1 MKLTDANM
9 PVAKALLRQRWPDRA
24 TQIELLEVTNDTII
38 CLECFPEDL
47 RVQVTRVQHRKRTVG
62 TMLVGQPAI
71 QWTGGVFKQGTVL
84 EPVASDGGG
93 WVVEWGQGDEKTRE
107 TLSGDATVEAV
118 KMGVWLAAPGWLQ
131 DNEVG
136 VVLEAD

>member
-9 PVAKALLRQRWPDRA
+9 PAAKALLRQRWPDRA
-24 TQIELLEVTNDTII
+24 TQIELLEMTNDTII

-71 QWTGGVFKQGTVL
+71 QWTGGV
-84 EPVASDGGG
+84 
-93 WVVEWGQGDEKTRE
+93 
-107 TLSGDATVEAV
+107 
-118 KMGVWLAAPGWLQ
+118 
-131 DNEVG
+131 
-136 VVLEAD
+136 

>member
-47 RVQVTRVQHRKRTVG
+47 RVQVTRVDAASASTSIIKA
-62 TMLVGQPAI
+62 LWEA
-71 QWTGGVFKQGTVL
+71 TVL
-84 EPVASDGGG
+84 
-93 WVVEWGQGDEKTRE
+93 
-107 TLSGDATVEAV
+107 
-118 KMGVWLAAPGWLQ
+118 
-131 DNEVG
+131 
-136 VVLEAD
+136 